1 MKDQTVNRL
10 TLIALLIWCF
20 AMAFLIYSGMREST
34 SEISKTLQ
42 STKAATSACSAI
54 SSETT
59 KTIEG
64 IETTRPTERIEYIEE
79 TQPITAETIRSEEF
93 EEFWHEPA
101 VYMAKTLWG
110 EARGCSVEQQ
120 QMVAWCI
127 LNRVD
132 SYDFPE
138 TIIGVIIQP
147 NQFHG
152 YSSDFPCT
160 DELYEVSMDVIAQW
174 QAEKNGGTSNRN
186 LGPEYL
192 YFCANSDGTGN
203 VFRKQW

>member
-1 MKDQTVNRL
+1 MKDQLVNRIFL
-10 TLIALLIWCF
+10 WLLFAWCIGMGCLIWYGMHEDADGVCITSQTTETTF
-20 AMAFLIYSGMREST
+20 ACSTTT
-34 SEISKTLQ
+34 SEKTE
-42 STKAATSACSAI
+42 AI
-54 SSETT
+54 DNLETT
-59 KTIEG
+59 KPIEH
-64 IETTRPTERIEYIEE
+64 TEKP
-79 TQPITAETIRSEEF
+79 QLITAKTIRTKEF

-101 VYMAKTLWG
+101 TYMAKTLWG
-110 EARGCSVEQQ
+110 EARGCSLEQQ
-120 QMVAWCI
+120 QMVAWCV

-152 YSSDFPCT
+152 YSSDHPCT

-174 QAEKNGGTSNRN
+174 QAEKNGGVSDRN
-186 LGPEYL
+186 LGSDYL
-192 YFCANSDGTGN
+192 YFCADGTGIGN